1 MYCVLYIWYICI
13 LFSVKEYFI
22 FKYIKCFLN
31 SSVSLPR
38 KRHTQGVYKLETI
51 LKWEDYIKKNCLFLG
66 ELTIKRHS
74 YLGEFV
80 PSLIQYCK
88 KCFWNKRIFCRNL
101 GKLTCISH
109 VLCAGRRHCGFPS
122 FTWTILLLKSSIPMY
137 GMVSS
142 LSSPEVL
149 WGSLLIDI
157 GDFQVSLGLH
167 MMANY

>member
-109 VLCAGRRHCGFPS
+109 VLSAGRRHCGFPS
-122 FTWTILLLKSSIPMY
+122 STWTILLLKKLYSHVWDGELIVFSRGFVGKSSGWYWWLSGFPW
-137 GMVSS
+137 SS
-142 LSSPEVL
+142 ND
-149 WGSLLIDI
+149 G
-157 GDFQVSLGLH
+157 
-167 MMANY
+167 